1 MLKTDKH
8 SLQTVPC
15 LDAFNTYSLH
25 LPMVLTQNFLLK
37 SIYLDLWIFI
47 AIYRVPHI
55 LVGGK

>member
-25 LPMVLTQNFLLK
+25 LPMVLTQNFFVEVHLFGLMD
-37 SIYLDLWIFI
+37 IYC
-47 AIYRVPHI
+47 HI
-55 LVGGK
+55 